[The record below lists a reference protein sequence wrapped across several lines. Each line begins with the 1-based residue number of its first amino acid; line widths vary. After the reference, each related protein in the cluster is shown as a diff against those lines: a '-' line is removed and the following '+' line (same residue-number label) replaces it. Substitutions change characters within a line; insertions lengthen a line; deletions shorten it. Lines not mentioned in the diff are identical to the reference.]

1 MAMKIMREALEMTD
15 DDFMNEVIPVVLV
28 WCEKKRDSL
37 MTAWKNNYRTNLK
50 SSK

>member
-1 MAMKIMREALEMTD
+1 MKEALGMTD
-15 DDFMNEVIPVVLV
+15 ENFTSEVLPVVFV